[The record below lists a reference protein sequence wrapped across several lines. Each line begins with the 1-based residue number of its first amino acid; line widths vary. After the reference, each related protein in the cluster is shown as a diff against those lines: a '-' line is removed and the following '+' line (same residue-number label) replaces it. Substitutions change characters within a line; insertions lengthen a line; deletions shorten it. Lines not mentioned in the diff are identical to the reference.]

1 MLIPFFKNSLTVGNK
16 LIIRAFLKKADRFI
30 ADQQGQ
36 QGQQGQQTFIVWL
49 LSVGSNAELED
60 HTVSF
65 KLIVT
70 QTVSRLTPKAIQII

>member
-30 ADQQGQ
+30 ADQ

>member
-30 ADQQGQ
+30 AD
-36 QGQQGQQTFIVWL
+36 QQGQQTFIVWL